1 MAVGIYP
8 HYIDGRSNTRLYR
21 IWVNM
26 KTRCY
31 NINASNYERYGGRGI
46 TICDEWKNDFAAF
59 YNWAMSNG
67 YSDDLT
73 IDRINNNGNYEPL
86 NCRWASYSDQNK
98 NKNNTPIYSY
108 NGVSFHQYEVYE
120 LFGVKRTTFQARI
133 KRGLTV
139 EQALKG

>member
-8 HYIDGRSNTRLYR
+8 HYSGTKSPYYIDG
-21 IWVNM
+21 
-26 KTRCY
+26 K
-31 NINASNYERYGGRGI
+31 
-46 TICDEWKNDFAAF
+46 
-59 YNWAMSNG
+59 SNG

-73 IDRINNNGNYEPL
+73 IDRIDVNGNYSAS

-98 NKNNTPIYSY
+98 NKNNIPIYTY
-108 NGVSFHQYEVYE
+108 NGISFHQYEVYE

-139 EQALKG
+139 EQVLKG